1 MRMSFASRLGTGT
14 SWTNAARSCTV
25 PMFSFDRRV
34 NGLSRTLSCCAKA
47 CILVGSELDILD

>member
-1 MRMSFASRLGTGT
+1 MRMSFASRLGTG
-14 SWTNAARSCTV
+14 TNAARSCTV